1 MLKEAGAVLCL
12 VVMLTTACR
21 DVRSLLSLDR
31 ALNREY
37 VGTHVGVSLA
47 DGLILTVTMADSPLL
62 RAPCD
67 SQAVLAM
74 QVATFVR
81 AQYSGFHSLQAVHVA
96 FTPSRSA
103 EPLTGK
109 AAHLPFR
116 FAQTAIRVG
125 LGASDSASAVDACKA
140 WEELQ

>member
-1 MLKEAGAVLCL
+1 MPLRYPALSAVVL
-12 VVMLTTACR
+12 LTTGCR
-21 DVRSLLSLDR
+21 DARNLLSLGL

-37 VGTHVGVSLA
+37 ADTHVGVTLT

-81 AQYSGFHSLQAVHVA
+81 AQYAGFQSLQAVHVA
-96 FTPSRSA
+96 FAPGRSA
-103 EPLTGK
+103 EPLSGK
-109 AAHLPFR
+109 AAHLPYR
-116 FAQTAIRVG
+116 FAQTAIRAG
-125 LGASDSASAVDACKA
+125 LGASDSAQAVDACEA